1 MLELFNEKI
10 YKLFANNE
18 SVAEIGQ
25 NDIIYVYQMPVKV
38 PKIASSSSG
47 FGGYRLGSRFPFHD
61 DDDEDDDAADETED
75 SGKIIFPVYC
85 EAVPDAEDGTS
96 SNPSQFGGPMI
107 LAIDEKDATTVDNV
121 YRLIAQHVERFAAMK
136 LFEEAPESS
145 DMDVDSPAKMDVEE
159 PSSSPQPPIH
169 TAAAVTAAG
178 GKHMEPMRNLFSI
191 KVFSEESSYG
201 RRNRDLFPVGMSGW
215 NTSRLVDLKERWEKE
230 IAQQTKPADTESKH
244 SDEVLASPTTPLSS
258 DASDGPRMLLDN
270 ENDNVDQ
277 LAEDDEDEVVEDAA
291 SNWPQKTENTRSVII
306 PPSKPIK
313 KPNNPKIAPKADQP
327 PPKTVI
333 RQGEGLVLQWR
344 LKKAQQVFGVGKKRS
359 HSYTFG
365 SGDSGVN
372 DEAWNDYEDLGDP
385 EAAADSGE
393 KKDITLA
400 DCLDEFTKEELL
412 SEEDLWYCPR
422 CKDHKRAS
430 KKFDLWRLPEIVVV
444 HLKRFSH
451 TRTWRDKIDAYIDF
465 PMEGLD
471 LTDRVLSI
479 SNPDQVA
486 PEDRLIYDLYGVDN
500 HFGGMGG
507 GHCKWLIYII
517 VLCGEFLD

>member
-10 YKLFANNE
+10 YKLFANSD

-25 NDIIYVYQMPVKV
+25 NDIIYVYQMPCQV
-38 PKIASSSSG
+38 PKIQSSSG
-47 FGGYRLGSRFPFHD
+47 FGYRLGGRLSL
-61 DDDEDDDAADETED
+61 DEDDDDATDETKE
-75 SGKIIFPVYC
+75 SNGKIIFPVYC
-85 EAVPDAEDGTS
+85 EAVPDAEDGKMS
-96 SNPSQFGGPMI
+96 SPSQFGGPMI

-121 YRLIAQHVERFAAMK
+121 YRLVAQHIERFAAMK
-136 LFEEAPESS
+136 LFEEAPEST
-145 DMDVDSPAKMDVEE
+145 DMDVDSPAKMEVEE
-159 PSSSPQPPIH
+159 PLSPQQPIH

-191 KVFSEESSYG
+191 KVFAEERSYG
-201 RRNRDLFPVGMSGW
+201 RRSGDLFPVGMSGW
-215 NTSRLVDLKERWEKE
+215 NTSRLTDLRERAEKE
-230 IAQQTKPADTESKH
+230 NAQIEVEETESTH
-244 SDEVLASPTTPLSS
+244 SDEVLASPTTPPSS
-258 DASDGPRMLLDN
+258 DTSEGPRMLLDK
-270 ENDNVDQ
+270 ENDNVDE
-277 LAEDDEDEVVEDAA
+277 LADEYDDEIVEDAA
-291 SNWPQKTENTRSVII
+291 SSWPQQTENTRSII
-306 PPSKPIK
+306 VTPPKPIK
-313 KPNNPKIAPKADQP
+313 KPSNYTFTPKVNHQA

-344 LKKAQQVFGVGKKRS
+344 LKKAQQVFGIAKKKS
-359 HSYTFG
+359 SSYSFG
-365 SGDSGVN
+365 ATDTGVN
-372 DEAWNDYEDLGDP
+372 DDAWNDYEDLGDP
-385 EAAADSGE
+385 QAAADSNE
-393 KKDITLA
+393 KKDVTLA

-465 PMEGLD
+465 PMKGLD

-507 GHCKWLIYII
+507 GHCKYFLAIPLAS
-517 VLCGEFLD
+517 LCDG